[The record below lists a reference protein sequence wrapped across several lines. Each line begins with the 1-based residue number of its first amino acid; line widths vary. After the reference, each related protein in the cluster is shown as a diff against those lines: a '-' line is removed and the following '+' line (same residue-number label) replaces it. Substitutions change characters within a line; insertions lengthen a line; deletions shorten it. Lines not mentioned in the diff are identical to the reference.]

1 VSQEE
6 LVTAELNELHRLHI
20 QHHNRPITSSQI
32 ETVLRYMVRREILL
46 RERIETL
53 EKRLE
58 TFRTFGVMTR

>member
-6 LVTAELNELHRLHI
+6 LVTLALNEM
-20 QHHNRPITSSQI
+20 NRMRADHYMLPIVGPEITML
-32 ETVLRYMVRREILL
+32 VRYMVRREMLL
-46 RERIETL
+46 REKIESL